1 MPHESKGYSIVFF
14 NIISFIPI
22 HDEKD
27 HWSAMVPAQINILY
41 KIFVKPKDFFYLNF
55 VSKQSHFLYVQ
66 SILDFQLKQFNI

>member
-1 MPHESKGYSIVFF
+1 MPHESKGYSIAFF

-55 VSKQSHFLYVQ
+55 VSKQSHF
-66 SILDFQLKQFNI
+66 